1 MWAYLYATLGYLGL
15 IVFRA
20 SLSAFGSIKASE
32 QTHRL
37 MLSRVLNA
45 PIHWYDTTPLG
56 RVLNRFS
63 SDLAAVDTEVMDELY
78 SMVDAGAQLLAV
90 FVVILASMP
99 WLAVVMLPIALASL
113 PNWQRTLAADLLDAG
128 GHHPHPVQRT
138 AVARRAQ
145 TAESTSRRAR
155 R

>member
-1 MWAYLYATLGYLGL
+1 MWWYLYATLGYLGL

-20 SLSAFGSIKASE
+20 TLSAFGSLRASE

-45 PIHWYDTTPLG
+45 PIHWFDSTPLG

-78 SMVDAGAQLLAV
+78 SMVDAGTQLFAV
-90 FVVILASMP
+90 FAVSQRIRRPIVPVCCVTVVDCSG
-99 WLAVVMLPIALASL
+99 
-113 PNWQRTLAADLLDAG
+113 LLWI
-128 GHHPHPVQRT
+128 V
-138 AVARRAQ
+138 
-145 TAESTSRRAR
+145 SC
-155 R
+155 